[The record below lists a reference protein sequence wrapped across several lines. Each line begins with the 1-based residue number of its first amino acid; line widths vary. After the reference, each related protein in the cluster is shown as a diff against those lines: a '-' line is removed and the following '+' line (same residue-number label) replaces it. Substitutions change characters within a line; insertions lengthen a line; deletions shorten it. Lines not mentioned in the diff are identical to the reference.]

1 MMKRFASGADPI
13 ELLEEREAISYLL
26 PQTTVDN
33 LNKNYGAY
41 TIDPKTRYLT
51 LNEITPPGDVT
62 HLFETDDQT
71 AVRSRA
77 STREKKAAQG
87 TEPPHISELPGEGGR
102 LSCPVISCN
111 AS

>member
-1 MMKRFASGADPI
+1 MKRFASGADPI

-71 AVRSRA
+71 AIRSRA

-111 AS
+111 VS